1 MVTLDS
7 HGRSRYSAARK
18 SHRLPVTD
26 TERTNRARFVS
37 VEMCLETC
45 RTEFVASDLG
55 IEPGVAF
62 ADVCSAL
69 TFTQPHEVFWKLY
82 CCDSS
87 RCRVHIDGGGPLEQ
101 SRRWPGEG
109 ASSAVGADS
118 VQPTSTCLSISAET
132 MGSTISTTQD
142 LLPLRVG
149 SRPPSCCQPSQVL
162 FRLAVYQVCRHRH
175 AKSLQ
180 RQQNQ
185 PP

>member
-118 VQPTSTCLSISAET
+118 VQPTSTCLSISAESKDHDPSLPWD
-132 MGSTISTTQD
+132 STDDGKPWVLQYLRPRTSCRSVWEAV
-142 LLPLRVG
+142 LLRAASPAR
-149 SRPPSCCQPSQVL
+149 SCFV
-162 FRLAVYQVCRHRH
+162 
-175 AKSLQ
+175 
-180 RQQNQ
+180 
-185 PP
+185 